1 MPSDFDHTLAVT
13 VHAIYTLRGFREHEF
28 VDPVLAVLALEA
40 MGVIIVITG
49 HDRLVQYRLLAD
61 ITAIG
66 AVGTNRGTI

>member
-28 VDPVLAVLALEA
+28 VDPVLADLALEA
-40 MGVIIVITG
+40 MGVIRVVTG

-61 ITAIG
+61 ITVIG